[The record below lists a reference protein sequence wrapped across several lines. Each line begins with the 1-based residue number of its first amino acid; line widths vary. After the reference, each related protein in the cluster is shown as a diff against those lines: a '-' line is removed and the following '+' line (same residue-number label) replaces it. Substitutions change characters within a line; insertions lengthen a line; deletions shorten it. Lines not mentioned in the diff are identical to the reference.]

1 MSTPFY
7 QLDLFGDQ
15 ASYIIAFILGIAFG
29 FTLER
34 AGFGSSKKLAMQF
47 YFRDMTVLKVMFT
60 AIVTTMVGVLYLN
73 LADILD
79 FSLIY
84 LNPTYLWP
92 QVVGG
97 LIMGVGFVV
106 GGYCPGTSLV
116 ASATGKIDGIF
127 YVLGALFGV
136 FVFGELYPLIQGFH
150 NTGFMGDRLLT
161 DWLGLSPGVVG
172 FFVILMALGMFFGA
186 EYLEKKFSVKESA

>member
-116 ASATGKIDGIF
+116 ASATGKIDG
-127 YVLGALFGV
+127 
-136 FVFGELYPLIQGFH
+136 
-150 NTGFMGDRLLT
+150 
-161 DWLGLSPGVVG
+161 
-172 FFVILMALGMFFGA
+172 
-186 EYLEKKFSVKESA
+186 